1 MNKECCGGGGTGGA
15 VVEVAECGVG
25 SQKLERSEVVMKA
38 SMTEE
43 LSSQMLF
50 ILFVGGERCC
60 IIPWSK
66 NRNESEMVFG
76 CGGGNRSLL
85 KIEFVA
91 H

>member
-1 MNKECCGGGGTGGA
+1 LNIDCCDGGGTGGA

-50 ILFVGGERCC
+50 ILFVVVVVVGGVVLFHGVR
-60 IIPWSK
+60 I
-66 NRNESEMVFG
+66 EMRVKW
-76 CGGGNRSLL
+76 CL
-85 KIEFVA
+85 VA
-91 H
+91 AEGVGVC

>member
-1 MNKECCGGGGTGGA
+1 MNIDCCDGGGTGGA

-50 ILFVGGERCC
+50 ILFV
-60 IIPWSK
+60 
-66 NRNESEMVFG
+66 VVVVV
-76 CGGGNRSLL
+76 GGGVLFHGVR
-85 KIEFVA
+85 IETRVKWCLVA
-91 H
+91 AEGAGVC

>member
-1 MNKECCGGGGTGGA
+1 MNIDCCDGGGTGGA

-50 ILFVGGERCC
+50 ILFVVVVVVGGVVLFHGVR
-60 IIPWSK
+60 I
-66 NRNESEMVFG
+66 EMRVKW
-76 CGGGNRSLL
+76 CL
-85 KIEFVA
+85 VA
-91 H
+91 AEGMGVC

>member
-1 MNKECCGGGGTGGA
+1 MNIDCCDGGGTGGA

-50 ILFVGGERCC
+50 ILFVVVVVVVVGGVVLFHGVR
-60 IIPWSK
+60 I
-66 NRNESEMVFG
+66 EMRVKW
-76 CGGGNRSLL
+76 CL
-85 KIEFVA
+85 VA
-91 H
+91 AEGVGVC

>member
-1 MNKECCGGGGTGGA
+1 MNIDCCDGGGTGGA

-50 ILFVGGERCC
+50 ILFVVVVAGGVVLFHGVR
-60 IIPWSK
+60 I
-66 NRNESEMVFG
+66 EMRVKW
-76 CGGGNRSLL
+76 CL
-85 KIEFVA
+85 VA
-91 H
+91 AEGVGVC